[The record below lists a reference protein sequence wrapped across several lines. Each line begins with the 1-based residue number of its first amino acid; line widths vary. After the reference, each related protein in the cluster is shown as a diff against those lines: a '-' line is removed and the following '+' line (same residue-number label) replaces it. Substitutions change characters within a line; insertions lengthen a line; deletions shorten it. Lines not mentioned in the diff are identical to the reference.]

1 MYSNIIF
8 MIITRYVMYCIVIF
22 VIVYSIIMLL
32 KAVYTISIEI
42 YVYEFIVEAN
52 KDFTNNHYRLLY
64 MHH

>member
-1 MYSNIIF
+1 

-64 MHH
+64 MYH